1 VVGKDNISLDIFQKI
16 PLPNWNIRFDRLKD
30 IPLFKRLFKS
40 FNISH
45 AYRSSYNIG
54 SYINNLE
61 YSPEEDGYSYIL
73 NQQANFIPE
82 YNISSVSINEQFA
95 PLINVDMTWVN
106 NLTTR
111 FEMKKSRTITLS
123 FTNNQITEVYS
134 DELGV
139 SLGYRFDNF
148 NLIFDFG
155 KQQENFKSDLNI
167 RANLKIRDN
176 LTVLRKIAEN
186 VDDISAGEQTIVIG
200 VSADYQLSDRL
211 TLRLFYDRTAREPFI
226 STTYPTSNTSFGFSL
241 RFTLT
246 Q

>member
-1 VVGKDNISLDIFQKI
+1 MISKQ
-16 PLPNWNIRFDRLKD
+16 
-30 IPLFKRLFKS
+30 
-40 FNISH
+40 
-45 AYRSSYNIG
+45 
-54 SYINNLE
+54 
-61 YSPEEDGYSYIL
+61 
-73 NQQANFIPE
+73 NFIPE
-82 YNISSVSINEQFA
+82 NNISSVSINEQFA

-186 VDDISAGEQTIVIG
+186 VDDISAGEQTVVIG